1 MNQYA
6 PEHQA
11 SPKQRRRATWLGVLA
26 GIVAKFGSS
35 VLLVEVA
42 IVGGGIWAASVGAAQ
57 SWTEHMQDINSSSWF
72 LLQAINL
79 LGALVAGWVCS
90 WLSPAR
96 SLLATGILVALTLL
110 AAFFVQLPAT
120 RSPWLLAIWALGAPV
135 GIAIGA
141 ALHQRHERQA

>member
-1 MNQYA
+1 MNQHM
-6 PEHQA
+6 PTHQPL
-11 SPKQRRRATWLGVLA
+11 PKQRRRAAWLGVVG
-26 GIVAKFGSS
+26 GIVAKFGTS
-35 VLLVEVA
+35 VLLAGAA
-42 IVGGGIWAASVGAAQ
+42 IVGGRIWAASVDAPQ
-57 SWTEHMQDINSSSWF
+57 SWTEHMDDINSSSWF

-79 LGALVAGWVCS
+79 LGAVLGGWVSS

-96 SLLATGILVALTLL
+96 SLLAPGILIILALL

-141 ALHQRHERQA
+141 AIQQRHERQA